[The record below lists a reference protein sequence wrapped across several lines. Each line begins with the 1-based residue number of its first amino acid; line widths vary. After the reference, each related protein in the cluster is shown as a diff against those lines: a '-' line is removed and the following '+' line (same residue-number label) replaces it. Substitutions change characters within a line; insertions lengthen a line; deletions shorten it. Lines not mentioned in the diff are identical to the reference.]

1 VNEGEKVDYSLFL
14 HHTLWYPSLSFVSLK
29 SQTIPIGMLSFMNT
43 SILVHRRL
51 YSLRIHM
58 SACHFLLR
66 SGCDLLV
73 WHLSYKL
80 QFIHICIQP
89 ICLQDDKGGCRCVT
103 TVLFAVAEAEQ
114 C

>member
-43 SILVHRRL
+43 CILVHRIL
-51 YSLRIHM
+51 YSFRIQM

-66 SGCDLLV
+66 FVGVAFVIQTAIHSHMYTT
-73 WHLSYKL
+73 HL
-80 QFIHICIQP
+80 P
-89 ICLQDDKGGCRCVT
+89 AG
-103 TVLFAVAEAEQ
+103 
-114 C
+114 